1 MKRFCSDRAGHT
13 AIEYAMIAAFIA
25 ALLVASSTQI
35 GETVKGW
42 LDSAHAGFNTGAGG

>member
-1 MKRFCSDRAGHT
+1 MKRFCSDRNGHT

-25 ALLVASSTQI
+25 ALLVASSAQI

-42 LDSAHAGFNTGAGG
+42 LDSANTGFQAG